1 MNNTNFFIPQNI
13 FAAFLALTTPALST
27 YNFITKNASLIAK
40 ELNED
45 KEAIGLI
52 PSCELINNKNIFVS
66 SKIAVSFDGPLS
78 NSYFYFKPNQKELSK
93 IFLRGDVTL
102 NEVLLSKIL
111 FSELYSTNPEF
122 TIDTKEKLSD
132 VDNYIISGNENLDP
146 RIFGKGMS
154 LSDEIAEL
162 IDYPYVN
169 FVVASYNQEKIE
181 KLNRAML
188 NLDEIVEENLDKI
201 LKKIDLSGNIETFVR
216 DNIDSVYFE
225 MTGNEIDGLKEL
237 IKLLYYHGLI
247 EDIFEIS
254 LV

>member
-1 MNNTNFFIPQNI
+1 MNNTNFYIPQNI
-13 FAAFLALTTPALST
+13 FSAFVALTTPALSN
-27 YNFITKNASLIAK
+27 YNFITKNASLITR
-40 ELNED
+40 ELNND

-66 SKIAVSFDGPLS
+66 SKIAISFDGLLS
-78 NSYFYFKPNQKELSK
+78 NSYFYFKPNQKELST

-111 FSELYSTNPEF
+111 FSELYSTDPEF
-122 TIDTKEKLSD
+122 VIDTKEKLSD
-132 VDNYIISGNENLDP
+132 VDNYIIVGNENLDP
-146 RIFGKGMS
+146 RVFGKGMS

-162 IDYPYVN
+162 IDFPYVN

-181 KLNRAML
+181 KLNKAML

-201 LKKIDLSGNIETFVR
+201 IKKIDLSTDSEKFIRENF
-216 DNIDSVYFE
+216 NSVYFE
-225 MTGNEIDGLKEL
+225 MTSNEMDALKEL

-254 LV
+254 FA